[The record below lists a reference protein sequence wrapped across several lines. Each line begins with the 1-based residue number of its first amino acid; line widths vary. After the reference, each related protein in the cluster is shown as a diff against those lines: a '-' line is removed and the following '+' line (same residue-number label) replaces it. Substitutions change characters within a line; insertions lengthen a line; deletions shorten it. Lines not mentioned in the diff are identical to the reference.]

1 MKIWETILLFAL
13 GLGMTLAISSVLQV
27 PGYMDA
33 EYYYA
38 GGIEL
43 SSGKGLFEPF
53 LWNYLDDPAGL
64 PHPAATYW
72 MPLASLISALGI
84 FITGKSDSSA
94 ARSFFFIF
102 AGLVPV
108 LTAWLAFKLTHR
120 KVTAWTAGGL
130 AVFSGFYAVYLGLTE
145 TFALYMLSGSV
156 FLVVLVSGIK
166 HLWKALLLGLL
177 AGLLHLARADG
188 LLWLAMGG
196 IYLLFEGRIT
206 HRPIQMKIL
215 AGSLGVFTAVYLS
228 VMGFWYIR
236 NLQVFGTLFPPG
248 TNRAMWLVDYDQLY
262 NFPASTLTFQNWVA
276 AGLPALL
283 KVRWDALLANLQ
295 TLLAVQGGIYLLPLI
310 LVGGWRLRQAPVIW
324 AGLAAWMITFL
335 AMTVIFPLAG
345 ERGGF
350 LHSGAAF
357 QPLFWTLGAEGLA
370 GFVELG
376 MKWRRN
382 WKFQQA
388 TIGFGILCVLTA
400 GLVTVGLTVTRI
412 LPSDEAGSS
421 WNAGSQAYVAV
432 NAALNQLAVP
442 QEDVIMVNNPPGFFI
457 TTGRPAV
464 VIPNGDVD
472 TILAAARK
480 YKVQYLI
487 LEKNTV
493 KGLLA
498 LYQSPV
504 DLPGLKFIESV
515 GQAHL
520 FQVQNP

>member
-1 MKIWETILLFAL
+1 
-13 GLGMTLAISSVLQV
+13 
-27 PGYMDA
+27 
-33 EYYYA
+33 
-38 GGIEL
+38 
-43 SSGKGLFEPF
+43 
-53 LWNYLDDPAGL
+53 
-64 PHPAATYW
+64 
-72 MPLASLISALGI
+72 
-84 FITGKSDSSA
+84 
-94 ARSFFFIF
+94 
-102 AGLVPV
+102 
-108 LTAWLAFKLTHR
+108 
-120 KVTAWTAGGL
+120 
-130 AVFSGFYAVYLGLTE
+130 
-145 TFALYMLSGSV
+145 
-156 FLVVLVSGIK
+156 
-166 HLWKALLLGLL
+166 
-177 AGLLHLARADG
+177 
-188 LLWLAMGG
+188 
-196 IYLLFEGRIT
+196 
-206 HRPIQMKIL
+206 
-215 AGSLGVFTAVYLS
+215 
-228 VMGFWYIR
+228 
-236 NLQVFGTLFPPG
+236 
-248 TNRAMWLVDYDQLY
+248 
-262 NFPASTLTFQNWVA
+262 
-276 AGLPALL
+276 
-283 KVRWDALLANLQ
+283 
-295 TLLAVQGGIYLLPLI
+295 
-310 LVGGWRLRQAPVIW
+310 
-324 AGLAAWMITFL
+324 MITFL

-400 GLVTVGLTVTRI
+400 GLVTLGLTVTRI
-412 LPSDEAGSS
+412 LPSDEAGSG

-472 TILAAARK
+472 TMLAAARK